1 MARAGETAAAP
12 LPIAACFVDV
22 IFESQLSD
30 RGLAMFQRLI
40 DDFKDSTGT
49 ALRLTSLAAAA
60 AMALLVTTAFLC
72 AAAFVFVLEKYGPVQ
87 ACLTGAA
94 IFFVV
99 TLIAAGCYMVRKK
112 QIKKQIEARAEQAA
126 KAAKSTAQTVLSDPM
141 LVAAGI
147 QVIRAIGV
155 KKLIPILAVG
165 GLALGFLASR
175 ANGSSSASE
184 APAE

>member
-1 MARAGETAAAP
+1 
-12 LPIAACFVDV
+12 
-22 IFESQLSD
+22 
-30 RGLAMFQRLI
+30 MFQRLI

-60 AMALLVTTAFLC
+60 AAALFVTTSFLC
-72 AAAFVFVLEKYGPVQ
+72 AAAFILVLEKYGPVQ
-87 ACLTGAA
+87 ACFTGAA

-99 TLIAAGCYMVRKK
+99 TLIAAISYAVRKK
-112 QIKKQIEARAEQAA
+112 SIEVRAEQAER
-126 KAAKSTAQTVLSDPM
+126 STAQSFVADPM

-147 QVIRAIGV
+147 QVVRAIGV

-165 GLALGFLASR
+165 GIALGFMMSR
-175 ANGSSSASE
+175 NAAGSGD

>member
-1 MARAGETAAAP
+1 
-12 LPIAACFVDV
+12 
-22 IFESQLSD
+22 
-30 RGLAMFQRLI
+30 MFQRFI

-60 AMALLVTTAFLC
+60 MLALFVTTSFLC
-72 AAAFVFVLEKYGPVQ
+72 AAVFIVVLEKYGPVQ
-87 ACLTGAA
+87 ACFTGAA

-99 TLIAAGCYMVRKK
+99 AMIAAISYVVRKK
-112 QIKKQIEARAEQAA
+112 QIKERAEQAA
-126 KAAKSTAQTVLSDPM
+126 KSTAHNLLADPM

-147 QVIRAIGV
+147 QVVRAIGV

-165 GLALGFLASR
+165 ALALGFLASR
-175 ANGSSSASE
+175 GQSQAGAE

>member
-1 MARAGETAAAP
+1 
-12 LPIAACFVDV
+12 
-22 IFESQLSD
+22 
-30 RGLAMFQRLI
+30 MFQRFV
-40 DDFKDSTGT
+40 DDFKESTAT
-49 ALRLTSLAAAA
+49 VLRQTTLAAAA
-60 AMALLVTTAFLC
+60 AMALLVSTAFLC
-72 AAAFVFVLEKYGPVQ
+72 AAAFVFVLQQYGPVE

-99 TLIAAGCYMVRKK
+99 ALIAAGCYMMR
-112 QIKKQIEARAEQAA
+112 KKQIEARAEQAA
-126 KAAKSTAQTVLSDPM
+126 KVAKSTAQTVLSDPM

-155 KKLIPILAVG
+155 KRLIPILAVG

-175 ANGSSSASE
+175 ANTSNSE

>member
-1 MARAGETAAAP
+1 
-12 LPIAACFVDV
+12 
-22 IFESQLSD
+22 
-30 RGLAMFQRLI
+30 MFQRFI

-60 AMALLVTTAFLC
+60 AVALFVTTSFLC

-87 ACLTGAA
+87 ACLTGAV

-99 TLIAAGCYMVRKK
+99 TMIAAICYMVRKN
-112 QIKKQIEARAEQAA
+112 QIKVRAEQ
-126 KAAKSTAQTVLSDPM
+126 AAKSTAQTLLADPM

-147 QVIRAIGV
+147 QVVRAIGV

-165 GLALGFLASR
+165 GLALGLMMSR
-175 ANGSSSASE
+175 GAAGTNASE

>member
-1 MARAGETAAAP
+1 MV
-12 LPIAACFVDV
+12 L
-22 IFESQLSD
+22 
-30 RGLAMFQRLI
+30 RLI
-40 DDFKDSTGT
+40 DDFKESTGT

-60 AMALLVTTAFLC
+60 AVALLVTTSFLC

-99 TLIAAGCYMVRKK
+99 TLLAAGCYMVRKR
-112 QIKKQIEARAEQAA
+112 QIKARAEQV
-126 KAAKSTAQTVLSDPM
+126 AKSAAHSMLADPM

-147 QVIRAIGV
+147 QVVRAIGI

-175 ANGSSSASE
+175 GQAESQE